1 MKGTDVIFIAMME
14 LFILL
19 LLVMGLKT
27 VDNFFKGDKNRN
39 FYRMIAIAVGINLMI
54 LTFLIITF
62 KKVQFAPGPQGPQ
75 GNRGDKGF
83 KGNTNNYNICSKQ
96 VVTAGDK
103 KFKIL
108 KHQNAVAKVPTL
120 DLEDDNIVF

>member
-1 MKGTDVIFIAMME
+1 MQGTDVIFITIME

-19 LLVMGLKT
+19 LLVMGLKM

-62 KKVQFAPGPQGPQ
+62 KKIQFAPGPTGPR
-75 GNRGDKGF
+75 GNRGDKGYR
-83 KGNTNNYNICSKQ
+83 GNTNNYNICSKQ

-108 KHQNAVAKVPTL
+108 KQNNAVARVPTL
-120 DLEDDNIVF
+120 DLEDDDIAY

>member
-1 MKGTDVIFIAMME
+1 MKGTDVIFIAAME

-62 KKVQFAPGPQGPQ
+62 KKIQFAPGPTGPR

-83 KGNTNNYNICSKQ
+83 RGDTNNYNICSKQ
-96 VVTAGDK
+96 IVTAGDK

-108 KHQNAVAKVPTL
+108 KHQNAVAKVPSL

>member
-1 MKGTDVIFIAMME
+1 MQGTDVIFITIME

-19 LLVMGLKT
+19 LLVMGLKM

-62 KKVQFAPGPQGPQ
+62 AKIQFAPGPIGPR
-75 GNRGDKGF
+75 GNRGDKGYR
-83 KGNTNNYNICSKQ
+83 GNTNNYNICSKQ
-96 VVTAGDK
+96 MVTAGDK
-103 KFKIL
+103 KFKVL
-108 KHQNAVAKVPTL
+108 KQQNAVARVPAL
-120 DLEDDNIVF
+120 DLGDDDVSY

>member
-1 MKGTDVIFIAMME
+1 MKGGDVVFITIME
-14 LFILL
+14 LFIML
-19 LLVMGLKT
+19 LLVMGLKLI
-27 VDNFFKGDKNRN
+27 DNFFKGDKNRN
-39 FYRMIAIAVGINLMI
+39 FYRMISIAVGINLMV

-62 KKVQFAPGPQGPQ
+62 KKIQFAPGPHGPS

-83 KGNTNNYNICSKQ
+83 MGNTNNYNICSKQ

-108 KHQNAVAKVPTL
+108 KQQNAVAKVPSL
-120 DLEDDNIVF
+120 DLDDDIIF